1 MKAGE
6 ICNHDVVTV
15 SPEDSIRR
23 AAELMRQ
30 HHVGDVVVA
39 DRSGGFLTP
48 LGILTDR
55 DIVVAVIAENIGLDD
70 VSVRD
75 TMSDQLVTANED
87 DDLLATLM
95 QMRENGVRRLPVVD
109 GKGELVG
116 ILSADDVI
124 GLVAREL
131 AEVWALIVRQKG
143 RETKLRSKLSER

>member
-6 ICNHDVVTV
+6 ICNHQVVTV
-15 SPEDSIRR
+15 SPDDSIRT
-23 AAELMRQ
+23 AAEVMRR

-39 DRSGGFLTP
+39 EHNGKFLCP

-55 DIVVAVIAENIGLDD
+55 DIVVEVIAENVGLDE
-70 VSVRD
+70 VMVRD
-75 TMSDQLVTANED
+75 TMTDQLITANED

-109 GKGELVG
+109 NEGQLVG
-116 ILSADDVI
+116 ILTADDVI

-131 AEVWALIVRQKG
+131 AEVWALIVRQQG
-143 RETKLRSKLSER
+143 RETELRD

>member
-1 MKAGE
+1 MKAGD
-6 ICNHDVVTV
+6 ICNHKVVTV

-39 DRSGGFLTP
+39 NRSNGFLTP

-55 DIVVAVIAENIGLDD
+55 DIVIEVIAENVDLDD

-75 TMSDQLVTANED
+75 TMTDRLITAKED
-87 DDLLATLM
+87 DDLLATVM

-109 GKGELVG
+109 GKGQLVG

-131 AEVWALIVRQKG
+131 AEVWALIVRQQG
-143 RETKLRSKLSER
+143 REAELRR

>member
-1 MKAGE
+1 MKAGD
-6 ICNHDVVTV
+6 ICNHKVVTV

-39 DRSGGFLTP
+39 NRSNGFLTP

-55 DIVVAVIAENIGLDD
+55 DIVIEVIAENVDLDD

-75 TMSDQLVTANED
+75 TMTDRLITAKED
-87 DDLLATLM
+87 DDLLATVM

-109 GKGELVG
+109 GKGQLVG

-131 AEVWALIVRQKG
+131 AEVWALIVRQQG
-143 RETKLRSKLSER
+143 REAELRG

>member
-15 SPEDSIRR
+15 SPEESIRR

-39 DRSGGFLTP
+39 DRSGGFLAP

-55 DIVVAVIAENIGLDD
+55 DIVVEVIAENIALDD

-75 TMSDQLVTANED
+75 TMSDQLVTANEN

-109 GKGELVG
+109 GKGQLVG

-131 AEVWALIVRQKG
+131 AEVWALIVRQQG
-143 RETKLRSKLSER
+143 RETKLRSNLSGR

>member
-6 ICNHDVVTV
+6 ICNHNVVTV
-15 SPEDSIRR
+15 SPRDSIRT

-39 DRSGGFLTP
+39 EDRGGLLTP

-55 DIVVAVIAENIGLDD
+55 DIVVEVIAESVGLDD
-70 VSVRD
+70 VTVRD
-75 TMSDQLVTANED
+75 TMTDQLVTANED

-95 QMRENGVRRLPVVD
+95 EMRKNGVRRLPVVD
-109 GKGELVG
+109 DNGRLVG
-116 ILSADDVI
+116 ILTADDVI

-131 AEVWALIVRQKG
+131 AELWALIVRQQG
-143 RETKLRSKLSER
+143 RESELRN

>member
-1 MKAGE
+1 MKAGD
-6 ICNHDVVTV
+6 ICNHHVVTV

-23 AAELMRQ
+23 AAELMRE

-39 DRSGGFLTP
+39 QRSGGFLTP

-55 DIVVAVIAENIGLDD
+55 DIVVEVIAEDVGLDH
-70 VSVRD
+70 VTVRD
-75 TMSDQLVTANED
+75 TMTDQLITARED

-109 GKGELVG
+109 GKGQLVG
-116 ILSADDVI
+116 ILTADDVI

-131 AEVWALIVRQKG
+131 AEVWALIVRQQG
-143 RETKLRSKLSER
+143 RETELRT

>member
-1 MKAGE
+1 MNAGD
-6 ICNHDVVTV
+6 ICNHKVVTV

-39 DRSGGFLTP
+39 NRSNGFLTP

-55 DIVVAVIAENIGLDD
+55 DIVIEVIAENVDLDD

-75 TMSDQLVTANED
+75 TMTDRLITAKED
-87 DDLLATLM
+87 DDLLATVM

-109 GKGELVG
+109 GKGQLVG

-131 AEVWALIVRQKG
+131 AEVWALIVRQQG
-143 RETKLRSKLSER
+143 REAELRG

>member
-6 ICNHDVVTV
+6 ICNHHVVTV
-15 SPEDSIRR
+15 FPDDSIRT

-39 DRSGGFLTP
+39 ERSGEFFRP

-55 DIVVAVIAENIGLDD
+55 DIVVEVIAENIGLDE
-70 VSVRD
+70 VLVRD
-75 TMSDQLVTANED
+75 TMSDRLVTAGED

-109 GKGELVG
+109 DKGHLVG
-116 ILSADDVI
+116 ILTADDVI

-131 AEVWALIVRQKG
+131 AEVWALIVHQQG
-143 RETKLRSKLSER
+143 RETELRG

>member
-6 ICNHDVVTV
+6 ICNHHVVTV
-15 SPEDSIRR
+15 FPDDSIRT

-39 DRSGGFLTP
+39 ERSGESLSP

-55 DIVVAVIAENIGLDD
+55 DIVVEVIAENVGLDE
-70 VSVRD
+70 VTVRD
-75 TMSDQLVTANED
+75 TMTDQLVTANED

-109 GKGELVG
+109 HKGHLVG
-116 ILSADDVI
+116 ILTADDVI

-131 AEVWALIVRQKG
+131 AEVWALIVHQQG
-143 RETKLRSKLSER
+143 RENELRG

>member
-6 ICNHDVVTV
+6 ICNHHVVTV
-15 SPEDSIRR
+15 SPDDSIRR
-23 AAELMRQ
+23 AAELMRE

-39 DRSGGFLTP
+39 ERSGGYLAP
-48 LGILTDR
+48 VGILTDR
-55 DIVVAVIAENIGLDD
+55 DIVVEVIAENVGLDQ
-70 VSVRD
+70 VTVRD
-75 TMSDQLVTANED
+75 TMTDQLITAKED

-109 GKGELVG
+109 GSGRLVG

-131 AEVWALIVRQKG
+131 AEVWALIVRQQG
-143 RETKLRSKLSER
+143 RESELRS

>member
-6 ICNHDVVTV
+6 ICNHHVVTV
-15 SPEDSIRR
+15 SPDDSIRT

-39 DRSGGFLTP
+39 ERSGDSLCP

-55 DIVVAVIAENIGLDD
+55 DIVVEVIAENIGLDE
-70 VSVRD
+70 VTVRD
-75 TMSDQLVTANED
+75 TMSDQLITAGED

-109 GKGELVG
+109 GKGHLVG
-116 ILSADDVI
+116 ILTADDVI

-131 AEVWALIVRQKG
+131 AEVWALIVHQQG
-143 RETKLRSKLSER
+143 RETELRS

>member
-6 ICNHDVVTV
+6 ICNHHVVTV
-15 SPEDSIRR
+15 FPDDSIRT

-39 DRSGGFLTP
+39 ERSGKFLCP

-55 DIVVAVIAENIGLDD
+55 DIVVEVIAENIGLDE
-70 VSVRD
+70 VTVRD
-75 TMSDQLVTANED
+75 TMSDRLITAGEN

-109 GKGELVG
+109 GKGHLVG
-116 ILSADDVI
+116 ILTADDVI

-131 AEVWALIVRQKG
+131 AEVWALIVHQQG
-143 RETKLRSKLSER
+143 RETELRG